1 MAKINQV
8 SPEKQELFKKLIKEY
23 DSKIA
28 ADLQNML
35 KEMFA
40 PMLQNMLEA
49 ELDNSLG
56 YDRYEHTEEIQPNS
70 RNGHSQKTLTTSM
83 RDVEIAIP
91 RDCNVEFEPQV
102 VKKYQRDVSD
112 FLSKF

>member
-1 MAKINQV
+1 MFRSFFMAKINQV

-23 DSKIA
+23 DLKTA

-70 RNGHSQKTLTTSM
+70 RNGHSQKTVTTSM
-83 RDVEIAIP
+83 GDVEIAIP
-91 RDCNVEFEPQV
+91 SHNSN
-102 VKKYQRDVSD
+102 KKRNSPGIN
-112 FLSKF
+112 LPEIH